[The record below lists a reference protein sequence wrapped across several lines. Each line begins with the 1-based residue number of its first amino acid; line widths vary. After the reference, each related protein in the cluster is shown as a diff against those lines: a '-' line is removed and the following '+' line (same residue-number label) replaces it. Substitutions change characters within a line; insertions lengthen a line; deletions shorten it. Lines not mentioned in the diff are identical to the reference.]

1 MKLEVL
7 TPEKSLFSGEIEA
20 VTVPGISGRFQILK
34 NHAPIVS
41 ALTDGEVIIRTTDGE
56 ERFMIDRGFVE
67 VLRNEISLL
76 VHTPA
81 EEEQKPD

>member
-41 ALTDGEVIIRTTDGE
+41 ALTEGEVIIKTTEGE
-56 ERFMIDRGFVE
+56 ERFIIDRGFVE

-81 EEEQKPD
+81 EEEQI